1 MAAILFACV
10 ANALNKCL
18 TRFDH
23 PYQVERLR
31 TVYAAQVA
39 NCV

>member
-1 MAAILFACV
+1 VLWLLPV
-10 ANALNKCL
+10 ANASNKRL
-18 TRFDH
+18 TRFNY